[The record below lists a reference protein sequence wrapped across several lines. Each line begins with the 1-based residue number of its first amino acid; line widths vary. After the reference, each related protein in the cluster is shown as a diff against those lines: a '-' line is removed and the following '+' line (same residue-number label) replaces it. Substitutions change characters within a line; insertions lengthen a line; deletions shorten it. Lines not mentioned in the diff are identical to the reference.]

1 MAISWCGFMIRG
13 KQSFGEIQMEIVITA
28 LNRRSYKQTPS
39 HLNTLTS
46 AKWGGGGGGGGEI
59 KKERKKE
66 RKKEGK
72 KERRI

>member
-1 MAISWCGFMIRG
+1 
-13 KQSFGEIQMEIVITA
+13 MEIVTTA

-46 AKWGGGGGGGGEI
+46 AKLGGGGGRKI
-59 KKERKKE
+59 KKERRKE
-66 RKKEGK
+66 RQKEGK